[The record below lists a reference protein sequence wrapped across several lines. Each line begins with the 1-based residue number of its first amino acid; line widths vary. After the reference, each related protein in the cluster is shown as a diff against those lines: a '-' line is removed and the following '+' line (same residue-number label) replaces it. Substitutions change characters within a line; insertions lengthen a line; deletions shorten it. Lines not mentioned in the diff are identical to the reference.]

1 MGAGSNA
8 SGNAAITY
16 PQQPSAFDRCF
27 SPSLGHAF
35 FVLQTHPTYT
45 QTTPTYNTNVKTEH
59 RSYLAMATPELE
71 GATVEALEALGL
83 GQLDSLETANTVIG
97 GDLMDLLD
105 TTELPPA
112 TVRSYA
118 YGRDRLK

>member
-1 MGAGSNA
+1 M
-8 SGNAAITY
+8 
-16 PQQPSAFDRCF
+16 P
-27 SPSLGHAF
+27 H
-35 FVLQTHPTYT
+35 TYT
-45 QTTPTYNTNVKTEH
+45 HLNTENH
-59 RSYLAMATPELE
+59 SHLAMATLELE

-112 TVRSYA
+112 TVRQRA
-118 YGRDRLK
+118 FGILKVK

>member
-1 MGAGSNA
+1 MPSWHSNHTPHLH
-8 SGNAAITY
+8 SN
-16 PQQPSAFDRCF
+16 
-27 SPSLGHAF
+27 HA
-35 FVLQTHPTYT
+35 HTYT
-45 QTTPTYNTNVKTEH
+45 HLNTEH

-112 TVRSYA
+112 TVRPHIC
-118 YGRDRLK
+118 GRDRFE

>member
-1 MGAGSNA
+1 MN
-8 SGNAAITY
+8 I
-16 PQQPSAFDRCF
+16 
-27 SPSLGHAF
+27 
-35 FVLQTHPTYT
+35 
-45 QTTPTYNTNVKTEH
+45 EH

-105 TTELPPA
+105 TMELPQA

-118 YGRDRLK
+118 YGECRHK